1 MKAAIAA
8 LIISLSLS
16 TVSNAQVSCE
26 QVGNFTYCDNGQ
38 HFQNNQGNSSQFGSD
53 VSLNNADFVS
63 LDRQGNAEI
72 ASISAAPASISAAP
86 LPAALPLFATGLG
99 AMGLL
104 GWWRK
109 RKARADT

>member
-72 ASISAAPASISAAP
+72 ASISAAP

-99 AMGLL
+99 GMGLL

-109 RKARADT
+109 RKDKRKNAAALADA